1 MYVHRQGPLRHCKP
15 AKTLTTSCTLP
26 SLLLPYSPCNKH
38 PHFPARPARL
48 VCIHHT
54 HTPPTPTVSPPL
66 PPVLCPHAPN
76 VDLELFR
83 CTAPARLLLL
93 RSRCHPR
100 SFALACLPGGG
111 LPLRSPT
118 APALCSQLPP
128 VKPASVLS
136 TRAILT
142 ARTSTITHPNPASL
156 PKHSP
161 ALPDHTRPLKV
172 EQRSPLLIFS
182 RRFTQCHNATKLG
195 KRGSTTAS
203 PAGKVHRRLSLG
215 ALRSPCATRPP
226 CNHVR
231 AFFSDARAAHKEAS
245 ADANPS
251 APRTRATRPAPAR
264 HSPRR
269 ARAGRRPRPASPR
282 ARS

>member
-1 MYVHRQGPLRHCKP
+1 MH
-15 AKTLTTSCTLP
+15 S
-26 SLLLPYSPCNKH
+26 SFLLPFTAHATS
-38 PHFPARPARL
+38 
-48 VCIHHT
+48 I
-54 HTPPTPTVSPPL
+54 PTS
-66 PPVLCPHAPN
+66 PHAPR
-76 VDLELFR
+76 DLSVSTTR
-83 CTAPARLLLL
+83 TRHPHRPYRHHCHQCSAPTLQTPTWNCFAARHLLA
-93 RSRCHPR
+93 SSSSVAVCHPR

-111 LPLRSPT
+111 LPLCSPT

-128 VKPASVLS
+128 VQPAPVLS

-203 PAGKVHRRLSLG
+203 PASKVHRRLSLG

-226 CNHVR
+226 CNHAR
-231 AFFSDARAAHKEAS
+231 AFFQR
-245 ADANPS
+245 
-251 APRTRATRPAPAR
+251 RTRGTQ
-264 HSPRR
+264 
-269 ARAGRRPRPASPR
+269 
-282 ARS
+282 RS